1 MTSQV
6 PAPASL
12 AGNVAWSVQHFAA
25 FWANPDPQLVRYA
38 VTEDVVGYWPWSD
51 TPVRGVEQ
59 YTQRIAEV
67 LDLVPDLRL
76 EVAEHASNGEFVFIR
91 WIARGTGAN
100 GPVEVS
106 GIDRIRLR
114 EGRVAE
120 NIIRFDT
127 AQFHALVGKKPGWAY
142 SPSQ

>member
-12 AGNVAWSVQHFAA
+12 AGGSAWSVQHFAA
-25 FWANPDPQLVRYA
+25 FWARPDAQLVRYA
-38 VTEDVVGYWPWSD
+38 VTEDVTGYWPWSE
-51 TPVRGVEQ
+51 TPVRGTDEYV
-59 YTQRIAEV
+59 QRIADI
-67 LDLVPDLRL
+67 LALVPDLHM

-91 WIARGTGAN
+91 WIAHGSGAQ
-100 GPVEVS
+100 GPIELS

-127 AQFHALVGKKPGWAY
+127 ARFQTLVGKKVPWA
-142 SPSQ
+142 

>member
-12 AGNVAWSVQHFAA
+12 AGGVAWSVQHFAA

-38 VTEDVVGYWPWSD
+38 VTEDVTGYWPWSD
-51 TPVRGVEQ
+51 TPVHGVDE

-67 LDLVPDLRL
+67 LALALDLRL
-76 EVAEHASNGEFVFIR
+76 EVAEHAVNGEFVFIR
-91 WIARGTGAN
+91 WIAHGSGKQ
-100 GPVEVS
+100 GPIELS

-127 AQFHALVGKKPGWAY
+127 ARFEALLGKRP
-142 SPSQ
+142 P